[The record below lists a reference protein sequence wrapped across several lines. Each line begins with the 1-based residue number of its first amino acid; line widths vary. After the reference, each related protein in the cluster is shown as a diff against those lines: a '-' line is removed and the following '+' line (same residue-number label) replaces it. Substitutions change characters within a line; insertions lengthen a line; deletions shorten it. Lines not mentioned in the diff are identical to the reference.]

1 MANTSD
7 WGRVYCFT
15 EFGNEDA
22 TIPEAI
28 RFVSI
33 PSCFESSITNRPVGA
48 IPFIDTM
55 ALTVDDTDLY
65 RADNNSVLA
74 SQTLIN

>member
-7 WGRVYCFT
+7 WGRIYCFT
-15 EFGNEDA
+15 EFGNEDF

-33 PSCFESSITNRPVGA
+33 PNCFESSITNRPAGT

-55 ALTVDDTDLY
+55 ALTVDDTETY
-65 RADNNSVLA
+65 RADNNEVLA

>member
-7 WGRVYCFT
+7 WGRIYCFT

-33 PSCFESSITNRPVGA
+33 PSCFESSIVNRPGL

-55 ALTVDDTDLY
+55 ALTVDDTATY
-65 RADNNSVLA
+65 RADNNVVLA